1 MSIGTLLGFLCGIG
15 LFVLSVYLNLGDADW
30 MLFISLSSFLIVFGG
45 TIANAYICYQAT
57 YVNQSLIELFR
68 IFGSA
73 RTSQKSIINEVNQC
87 LAWADIAFKSGV
99 LGLENHLENE
109 EPNEHLL
116 SFGVDLVLREYTPED
131 VRSLMSNTIE
141 SEYQRVS
148 VQADILDNMSSNAP
162 AFGMIGTLVGLVIML
177 TNLNNP
183 EQLGSAMAIAL
194 LTTLYGVLFS
204 RLLFQPS
211 SKKVLQR
218 ASIQRFRNQVIME
231 IFVMI
236 REERPA
242 TFVRNRVRSFLRPS
256 MLVQI
261 ENPRNSSKTSDEEEE
276 GEQEE

>member
-1 MSIGTLLGFLCGIG
+1 MSIGTLLGFLSGIG

-30 MLFISLSSFLIVFGG
+30 MLFLSTSSFLIVFGG
-45 TIANAYICYQAT
+45 TIANSYICYQAT
-57 YVNQSLIELFR
+57 YVNQSIVELFR
-68 IFGSA
+68 IFASA
-73 RTSQKSIINEVNQC
+73 KTSQKSIINEVNQC
-87 LAWADIAFKSGV
+87 LAWADIAFRSGA
-99 LGLENHLENE
+99 LGLEKHLQDE

-148 VQADILDNMSSNAP
+148 VQADILENMSSNAP

-183 EQLGSAMAIAL
+183 EHLGAAMAIAL
-194 LTTLYGVLFS
+194 ITTLYGVLFS

-218 ASIQRFRNQVIME
+218 AAIQRFRNQVIME

-256 MLVQI
+256 MLIQI
-261 ENPRNSSKTSDEEEE
+261 ENPRTNTQEAEEE